1 MVSEEEIKKVKKLQ
15 RLEEELENLKED
27 YSNMFSGRLCIFR
40 NYYDCKF
47 FSLEDYN
54 KELKRIIKHKILKKK
69 SEIKKFKN
77 Q

>member
-1 MVSEEEIKKVKKLQ
+1 MVSKEEIKKVEKLQ
-15 RLEEELENLKED
+15 RLEKELENLKED
-27 YSNMFSGRLCIFR
+27 YSNMFSGNLCIFR
-40 NYYDCKF
+40 SYCNCNF
-47 FSLEDYN
+47 FSLDYN

>member
-15 RLEEELENLKED
+15 RLEEELENLKKD
-27 YSNMFSGRLCIFR
+27 YSNLSTGRLCIFR
-40 NYYDCKF
+40 HYDYDF
-47 FSLEDYN
+47 FFLDYD

>member
-1 MVSEEEIKKVKKLQ
+1 MVSKEEIKKVEKLQ
-15 RLEEELENLKED
+15 RLEKELENLKED
-27 YSNMFSGRLCIFR
+27 YSNMFSGNLCIFR
-40 NYYDCKF
+40 SYYDCKF
-47 FSLEDYN
+47 FSLDYN

>member
-40 NYYDCKF
+40 NYYDCKL
-47 FSLEDYN
+47 FSLDYN

>member
-1 MVSEEEIKKVKKLQ
+1 MVSEEEIKKVEKLK
-15 RLEEELENLKED
+15 RLEKELENLKKD
-27 YSNMFSGRLCIFR
+27 YSNISLGDLCILH
-40 NYYDCKF
+40 NSYDCRS
-47 FSLEDYN
+47 FSLDYN